1 VTLTGFLGTPA
12 SAFGVAAPQLLLPAL
27 AAAVIGRMRNLPVTV
42 AASVGIAV
50 VTTTL
55 SFQRPE
61 WAPFVDGLLFVVVV
75 AGLLLQRERRQRSE
89 KGVTASWKATEE
101 LRAIPKELL
110 GIGAVRLTRRL
121 LIAAAVVFV
130 VVWPFV
136 ASTDETVLGQV
147 IALNAIVGLSLV
159 ILTGWA
165 GQVSLGQ
172 FGLVAIG
179 ALVAGSLS
187 TRLGFPFW
195 IAVPLATVLTAAVA
209 TAIGVPG
216 LRIPGLFLAVA
227 TFAFAVAVRAVLF
240 TDSFSWLQ
248 PNGRIHRPSLLMI
261 DFEDEKSMYFLCA
274 VALIVACV
282 AVVNLRRSRFG
293 RVLIAVREN
302 DANAAAAG
310 IDPTRLKLMAFAVA
324 GALAGFSGALLAF
337 QGRGVTGSSFDPQ
350 ASIDIFVQV
359 VLGGVST
366 VAGALLGSGFWNVTH
381 QLLAQFPDLQLALG
395 PAAALVLLYIS
406 PGGIVA
412 MVTRV
417 RDAALRI
424 VAMRN
429 QIIVPS
435 LFADIDPAALEARLI
450 PMAPPDDRQGLDDI
464 AARYRLRTRLFDTSR
479 ARMKSQV
486 EVTRA

>member
-1 VTLTGFLGTPA
+1 
-12 SAFGVAAPQLLLPAL
+12 
-27 AAAVIGRMRNLPVTV
+27 
-42 AASVGIAV
+42 
-50 VTTTL
+50 
-55 SFQRPE
+55 
-61 WAPFVDGLLFVVVV
+61 
-75 AGLLLQRERRQRSE
+75 
-89 KGVTASWKATEE
+89 
-101 LRAIPKELL
+101 
-110 GIGAVRLTRRL
+110 
-121 LIAAAVVFV
+121 V

-248 PNGRIHRPSLLMI
+248 PSGRIHRPSLLMI

-366 VAGALLGSGFWNVTH
+366 VAGALLGSGFWNITH